1 MHISIFKG
9 KSEIKIS
16 NLMLL
21 NSISKYIQGIK
32 TQTVNNILGACLFM
46 TVNFLLFLIKDV
58 KIVLSFI
65 FKYTIV

>member
-1 MHISIFKG
+1 
-9 KSEIKIS
+9 
-16 NLMLL
+16 MLL